1 MDDEDGSPFT
11 DANNDPLLQAVGQF
25 HTNVPFVILIAEA
38 AFPRRQGGDPAS
50 LPRHGDL
57 AVWAA
62 TEPMLDGHAW
72 KPAVN

>member
-25 HTNVPFVILIAEA
+25 HINVPFVILIAEA

-50 LPRHGDL
+50 LLRYADL

-62 TEPMLDGHAW
+62 TEPMFDGHPW